1 MGADSN
7 RMQVH
12 WSGHDA
18 TAWDAAHASALGSL
32 QQDWAY
38 GEAMLSLLV
47 PVLRARIERDGKTVG
62 LAQFLVR
69 RFGRIGA
76 VALCSRGPVWLTP
89 LTAADKAL
97 AYRELKR
104 TLPLKGLRFMLV
116 TPEEPAG
123 EPNGLAPM
131 RRVLTGMS
139 TVMLDLGPSME
150 ELRAQLER
158 RWRHRLVTSE
168 NAGLSVERVGTNPNQ
183 FRWLVDADMAQR
195 DQRGLF
201 GLPPQFYE
209 RYALAR
215 TPASKAL
222 LTLRADA
229 GRDRV
234 AAMMFLIHGE
244 SAVYHIGWTTD
255 KGRDLHAHNLIL
267 WKGIAMLKERGIR
280 RLDLGGVNT
289 TRSAGIARFK
299 LSTGGQVLKLAGSYL
314 L

>member
-1 MGADSN
+1 MAADSN

-12 WSGHDA
+12 WNGHEA
-18 TAWDAAHASALGSL
+18 AAWDAAHAAALGSL

-47 PVLRARIERDGKTVG
+47 PVLRARIVRDGQTIA

-76 VALCSRGPVWLTP
+76 VALCSRGPVWLAP
-89 LTAADKAL
+89 LTAGDKAL

-104 TLPLKGLRFMLV
+104 TLPLRGLRFMLV

-123 EPNGLAPM
+123 EPSGLAPM

-139 TVMLDLGPSME
+139 TVTLDLTPGLD
-150 ELRAQLER
+150 ELRAQLEH
-158 RWRHRLVTSE
+158 RWRHALVSAE
-168 NAGLSVERVGTNPNQ
+168 ASALSVERVGTNPRQ
-183 FRWLVDADMAQR
+183 FRWLVDTDVAQR
-195 DQRGLF
+195 EQRGLS
-201 GLPPQFYE
+201 GLPAPFYE
-209 RYALAR
+209 RYAQAR
-215 TPASKAL
+215 SPASKAL
-222 LTLRADA
+222 LTLRADL

-244 SAVYHIGWTTD
+244 AAVYHIGWND
-255 KGRDLHAHNLIL
+255 ERGRELHAHNLLL
-267 WKGIAMLKERGIR
+267 WNAIEALKARGVR

-299 LSTGGQVLKLAGSYL
+299 LRTGGRVLTLAGSFL